1 MSEEKKFSEFVES
14 MRRLYQNRMVQ
25 DPYMEK
31 LLSEKKVSLDE
42 YLYIVNGEGGVI
54 CTLF

>member
-1 MSEEKKFSEFVES
+1 MSDEKKFSEFVES

-25 DPYMEK
+25 GPYMEK

-42 YLYIVNGEGGVI
+42 YLYIVNGKEV
-54 CTLF
+54 

>member
-1 MSEEKKFSEFVES
+1 MSDEKKFSEFVES

-31 LLSEKKVSLDE
+31 LLSKKKVSLDE
-42 YLYIVNGEGGVI
+42 YLYIVNGKEV
-54 CTLF
+54 